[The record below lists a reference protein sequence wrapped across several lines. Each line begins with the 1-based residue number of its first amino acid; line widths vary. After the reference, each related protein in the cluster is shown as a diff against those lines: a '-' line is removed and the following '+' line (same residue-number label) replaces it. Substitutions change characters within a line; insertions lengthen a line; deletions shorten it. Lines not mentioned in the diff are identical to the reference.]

1 MVPKM
6 SICHSCFYVDFTIK
20 AKNTSC
26 NYIERADFK
35 FNAEPLC
42 NEYLHI
48 SLLNGPWHEFIYF
61 FDNITVR
68 TNVLLRPNDRIWKLS
83 LQFIHVCKLYV

>member
-48 SLLNGPWHEFIYF
+48 SWTLA
-61 FDNITVR
+61 
-68 TNVLLRPNDRIWKLS
+68 
-83 LQFIHVCKLYV
+83 